1 MGAVKLYD
9 VLQQRALLTLFPPS
23 KHLSTCAISAAVWSS
38 ARPCVFAVAMEMGGV
53 YIYDLL
59 QSKQEPVMQ
68 LSLGATSGSQQVTSL
83 VFNPKQRGLLA
94 VGDVTG
100 RVRVFRLPF
109 TLSEQQKSEMAEIS
123 ALMGDKGSGATLA
136 GPLRNS
142 GTQGLERLGT
152 DAMSPR
158 Y

>member
-1 MGAVKLYD
+1 MG
-9 VLQQRALLTLFPPS
+9 
-23 KHLSTCAISAAVWSS
+23 
-38 ARPCVFAVAMEMGGV
+38 AVAMEMGGV

-59 QSKQEPVMQ
+59 ESKQEPVMQ
-68 LSLGATSGSQQVTSL
+68 LSLGAASGSQQVTSL

-123 ALMGDKGSGATLA
+123 ALVGEKGSGFSLA
-136 GPLRNS
+136 GPNRNLN
-142 GTQGLERLGT
+142 TKGLERLG
-152 DAMSPR
+152 
-158 Y
+158 